1 MSTVYTAPRHTAA
14 QEALIAAYIR
24 LHGVMPRHRIKV
36 MDICR
41 EAPAAR
47 STFYLYYDSVNML
60 KDDIENA
67 EMYEIVRHT
76 DAVVDTP
83 LDRDMMDF
91 LRDTMDYIRTK

>member
-1 MSTVYTAPRHTAA
+1 
-14 QEALIAAYIR
+14 
-24 LHGVMPRHRIKV
+24 

-41 EAPAAR
+41 EAPAVC

>member
-47 STFYLYYDSVNML
+47 STFYLYCDSVDML

-67 EMYEIVRHT
+67 GCTRSSATRMRLSMCLSRLI
-76 DAVVDTP
+76 
-83 LDRDMMDF
+83 
-91 LRDTMDYIRTK
+91 